1 MNLGPTELIVIL
13 VIVLLLF
20 GGAKLPQLAR
30 SLGEAKKEFEKGTE
44 DGNKPAVTET
54 KADDTADTDSSS
66 TNS

>member
-44 DGNKPAVTET
+44 DGNKKAVVEA
-54 KADDTADTDSSS
+54 KADDSADKGPIT
-66 TNS
+66 